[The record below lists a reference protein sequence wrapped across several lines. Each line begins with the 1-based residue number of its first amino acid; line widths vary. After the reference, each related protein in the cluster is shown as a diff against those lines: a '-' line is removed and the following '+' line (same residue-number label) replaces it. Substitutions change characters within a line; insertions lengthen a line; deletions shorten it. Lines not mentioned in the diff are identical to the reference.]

1 MQSETRGLPL
11 DVSSSL
17 TTVASAKQG
26 PPRPLSSRHVS
37 RTNLAAPHCSLR
49 PLQYARTLRVYLLSA
64 ECSSFFP
71 LHHSCLLSTTMLR
84 AAVLL
89 SLLSASSLVDALPT
103 TVIGAIPNV
112 TNADGTVNRGLFRRN
127 LEQTFA
133 KYDFKPVASSAVHKK
148 RCTTGCD
155 SSASSVHLNLITE
168 QPAAG
173 LVGLHVFFAEVC
185 RLTSIS
191 STVHG
196 RRQDRHPCVLS
207 S

>member
-1 MQSETRGLPL
+1 
-11 DVSSSL
+11 
-17 TTVASAKQG
+17 
-26 PPRPLSSRHVS
+26 
-37 RTNLAAPHCSLR
+37 
-49 PLQYARTLRVYLLSA
+49 
-64 ECSSFFP
+64 
-71 LHHSCLLSTTMLR
+71 MLR

-173 LVGLHVFFAEVC
+173 LVRRGTSCVTEDC
-185 RLTSIS
+185 RLTTIS
-191 STVHG
+191 SAVHG
-196 RRQDRHPCVLS
+196 GRQIRHSRVLPS
-207 S
+207 